1 MWTQAAET
9 EPIGLHLNKPDRVLR
24 MSRPRVLLADD
35 HALLLGA
42 FEKLL
47 SADCDIVGQVS
58 DGRALVDAAEELKP
72 DVIVLDISM
81 PLLNGLEAARQIKQK
96 ARGAK
101 LVFLT
106 MNEDTDLAAEA
117 FRAGASGYLLKRSAA
132 SELLTAI
139 REVLQGRSYVTPLIT
154 EGLVGS
160 LLHGADHA
168 PSRELTPR
176 QREVLQLL
184 AEGRSMKEVASLLN
198 LTPRTVAFHKYR
210 IMEQLKVKSTAELVQ
225 YAVKNH
231 IV

>member
-1 MWTQAAET
+1 
-9 EPIGLHLNKPDRVLR
+9 

-58 DGRALVDAAEELKP
+58 DGRALVDAAEELRP

-81 PLLNGLEAARQIKQK
+81 PLMNGLEAARHIKQK

-106 MNEDTDLAAEA
+106 MNEDSDLAAEA
-117 FRAGASGYLLKRSAA
+117 FRVGASGYLLKRSAA
-132 SELLTAI
+132 SELMTAI
-139 REVLQGRSYVTPLIT
+139 REVLAGRSYVTPLIT

-168 PSRELTPR
+168 PGRELTPR

-210 IMEQLKVKSTAELVQ
+210 IMAQLKVKSTAELVQ
-225 YAVKNH
+225 YAVKHH

>member
-1 MWTQAAET
+1 M
-9 EPIGLHLNKPDRVLR
+9 GL
-24 MSRPRVLLADD
+24 PRVLLADD

-47 SADCDIVGQVS
+47 AGECEVVGQVS
-58 DGRALVDAAEELKP
+58 DGRALIVAAETLKP

-81 PLLNGLEAARQIKQK
+81 PLLNGLEAGRQIKQEL
-96 ARGAK
+96 RNVK

-106 MNEDTDLAAEA
+106 MQEDPDVAAEA
-117 FRAGASGYLLKRSAA
+117 FRSGASGYLLKRSAA
-132 SELLTAI
+132 SELATAI
-139 REVLQGRSYVTPLIT
+139 REVTQGRSYITPLIA

-160 LLHGADHA
+160 LLHVDEHK
-168 PSRELTPR
+168 PDLELTSR

-184 AEGRSMKEVASLLN
+184 AEGHSMKEVANLLN

-210 IMEQLKVKSTAELVQ
+210 MMEHLKVKSTAELIQ
-225 YAVKNH
+225 YAVRHH

>member
-1 MWTQAAET
+1 ME
-9 EPIGLHLNKPDRVLR
+9 
-24 MSRPRVLLADD
+24 RPRVLLADD
-35 HALLLGA
+35 HSLLLGA

-47 SADCDIVGQVS
+47 AGEFDIVGQVS
-58 DGRALVDAAEELKP
+58 DGRALVAAAEQVRP

-81 PLLNGLEAARQIKQK
+81 PLLNGLEAGRQIKQK
-96 ARGAK
+96 APQVK

-106 MNEDTDLAAEA
+106 MNEDADLAAEA
-117 FRAGASGYLLKRSAA
+117 FRAGASAYLLKRSAA
-132 SELLTAI
+132 SELSTAI
-139 REVLQGRSYVTPLIT
+139 HEVMKGRSYVTPLVT

-160 LLHGADHA
+160 LMHGEEHK
-168 PSRELTPR
+168 PSHELTPR

-184 AEGRSMKEVASLLN
+184 AEGHSMKEVASVLN

-210 IMEQLKVKSTAELVQ
+210 MMEQLKVKSTAELIQ

>member
-1 MWTQAAET
+1 VLATASDPTRVAADGRGIEYRYM
-9 EPIGLHLNKPDRVLR
+9 PL
-24 MSRPRVLLADD
+24 PRVLLADD

-47 SADCDIVGQVS
+47 ATECDVVGQVS
-58 DGRALVDAAEELKP
+58 DGRALVAAAEELKP
-72 DVIVLDISM
+72 DVVILDISM
-81 PLLNGLEAARQIKQK
+81 PLLNGLEAGRQIKQRV
-96 ARGAK
+96 RGVK

-106 MNEDTDLAAEA
+106 MNEDADLAAEA
-117 FRAGASGYLLKRSAA
+117 FRIGASGYLLKRSAA

-139 REVLQGRSYVTPLIT
+139 REVTQGRSYVTPLIT

-160 LLHGADHA
+160 LQNSDDRSPGH
-168 PSRELTPR
+168 ELTAR

-184 AEGRSMKEVASLLN
+184 AEGRSMKEVASILN

-225 YAVKNH
+225 YAVKHH